1 MQAAIAKVSRYD
13 VYVCMYVCT
22 VCVFRHARREENSK
36 WSMYV
41 SVYVGEEHLE
51 SGHPSH
57 SRRGGG
63 DC

>member
-1 MQAAIAKVSRYD
+1 MMCMC
-13 VYVCMYVCT
+13 VCMCVQYVYSGMQD
-22 VCVFRHARREENSK
+22 VK
-36 WSMYV
+36 KIQKLSMYV